1 MAYEMKEGD
10 ISVFPND
17 KEGNENRPDLTGKVL
32 LKGEEM
38 RVALWGK
45 ESSTTGNKF
54 YSGKIEEKFNGSGKD
69 IRSSASEVPF

>member
-1 MAYEMKEGD
+1 MAYELREGD

-32 LKGEEM
+32 LNGQEM
-38 RVALWGK
+38 RVALWEK

-54 YSGKIEEKFNGSGKD
+54 LSGKIEEKFNGSGKD
-69 IRSSASEVPF
+69 IRPSTSEVPF

>member
-1 MAYEMKEGD
+1 MAYEMKQGE

-17 KEGNENRPDLTGKVL
+17 KEGNENLPDLTGKVL

-38 RVALWGK
+38 RVALWEK

-54 YSGKIEEKFNGSGKD
+54 LSGKIEEKFNGSGKD
-69 IRSSASEVPF
+69 IRPSTSEVPF

>member
-1 MAYEMKEGD
+1 MAYEMREGD

-32 LKGEEM
+32 LNGQEM
-38 RVALWGK
+38 RVALWEK

-54 YSGKIEEKFNGSGKD
+54 LSGKIEEKFNGSVKD
-69 IRSSASEVPF
+69 IRPSTSEVPF

>member
-38 RVALWGK
+38 RVALWEK

-54 YSGKIEEKFNGSGKD
+54 
-69 IRSSASEVPF
+69 